1 MFQKDP
7 SMHSRTK
14 SPRIGSKL
22 QLHRETLRQLNMPE
36 LSSIQAGDQR
46 STPKCTFPEI
56 PTVEAVAD

>member
-1 MFQKDP
+1 
-7 SMHSRTK
+7 MHSRTK